1 MNNRWSKHSILLLA
15 TVASFGTRKLALAF
29 LQLDNANNIRQWKQ
43 QRRCSF
49 PKISKSLVTSLS
61 QVDDDVDTV
70 AEIENVLLKSKN
82 LDGSSGVTLRQNNNN
97 NNKKKNKEPHR
108 SRPPRKKNLRMQLF
122 SILNKPIVEVA
133 AASAVLLS
141 TFLVALNTL
150 NNLSTEAYYAIDQTL
165 FGLNII
171 FAFDFFVRWYAAG
184 QFKLKYLTKPL
195 ALIDI
200 FVVLIPLFLGSVM
213 PMLDEM
219 GLLGDA
225 QTLVAM
231 NFNDS
236 SGLQVLLL
244 LRVLRLKRVLTDI
257 NTFGRFEV
265 ALGLR
270 PNDVRPYQLQLARV
284 LLSIFTLLSVASG
297 LIYEA
302 EHYVNPDIP
311 DYFTALYFGL
321 TTLTTVGYGD
331 IVPMTFQGRLV
342 VCGSILVGVAVL
354 PAQAAKLVDA
364 VMESQSESERFK
376 IVPPPRAGFGTLL
389 PSPPKDEEASATDGM
404 GPSGKPIDVPQDEG
418 IIEDVEVSNILCSQC
433 GASYHRDDASFCW
446 SCGSEL

>member
-1 MNNRWSKHSILLLA
+1 MLQRFTLSRILLA
-15 TVASFGTRKLALAF
+15 TFVITALHTIHPSHAFSTHTTIIRKHSLGPCS
-29 LQLDNANNIRQWKQ
+29 KQ
-43 QRRCSF
+43 SQSLLTLLNQVEDSIETVEEQKQEKQ
-49 PKISKSLVTSLS
+49 PKVPL
-61 QVDDDVDTV
+61 
-70 AEIENVLLKSKN
+70 
-82 LDGSSGVTLRQNNNN
+82 
-97 NNKKKNKEPHR
+97 
-108 SRPPRKKNLRMQLF
+108 SRPPRKTSFRMQLY
-122 SILNKPIVEVA
+122 SILNEPIIEVA
-133 AASAVLLS
+133 ASAAVLLS

-150 NNLSTEAYYAIDQTL
+150 NNLSPEAYSAINETL

-171 FAFDFFVRWYAAG
+171 FALDFFVRWYAAG

-195 ALIDI
+195 ALVDI
-200 FVVLIPLFLGSVM
+200 FVVLLPLFLGSFM

-219 GLLGDA
+219 GVLGDTQIILA
-225 QTLVAM
+225 L
-231 NFNDS
+231 NFQDS

-284 LLSIFTLLSVASG
+284 LLSIFTLLSVSSG
-297 LIYEA
+297 LIYTC
-302 EHYVNPDIP
+302 EHNVNPEIP

-364 VMESQSESERFK
+364 IIESQSDEGGGDRFRMPTKSLARVVRVESR
-376 IVPPPRAGFGTLL
+376 
-389 PSPPKDEEASATDGM
+389 ATDGM
-404 GPSGKPIDVPQDEG
+404 GPSGKPIDISSIDEG
-418 IIEDVEVSNILCSQC
+418 DVGRISCDQC
-433 GASYHRDDASFCW
+433 GAYFHREDANFCW
-446 SCGSEL
+446 SCGERLL